1 MEVCRVGEFTVK
13 IGRFSRDKFHLP
25 VSGSWHLVSYYG
37 VAMEN
42 NTTVSSPKGA
52 PALVGSSPIQNS
64 QPSVRVWLVDDNE
77 ELRKMVA
84 ELLDRLGGIECS
96 RHFSSPDALLSTL
109 ASKPGP
115 DVILLDVQMG
125 DRNGLDA
132 VRPIKSL
139 TPSTRVL
146 MFTTANNR
154 AWRDRALGEGASDY
168 LLKSYGMD
176 HIAERIRTPSQDPAP
191 GLALYRHRSIAPKTQ
206 LRTPQ
211 PDSVKDRSP
220 RLLSRTLKMLRIF
233 SN

>member
-1 MEVCRVGEFTVK
+1 MEK
-13 IGRFSRDKFHLP
+13 D
-25 VSGSWHLVSYYG
+25 
-37 VAMEN
+37 M
-42 NTTVSSPKGA
+42 TVSPQKGV
-52 PALVGSSPIQNS
+52 PALVGSAPIQIS
-64 QPSVRVWLVDDNE
+64 KPAVRVWLVDDNE

-84 ELLDRLGGIECS
+84 ELLGRFGDIECS

-125 DRNGLDA
+125 ERSGLDA

-154 AWRDRALGEGASDY
+154 AWRERALGEGASDY
-168 LLKSYGMD
+168 LLKSSAME
-176 HIAERIRTPSQDPAP
+176 HIVERIRTPSQDPAP
-191 GLALYRHRSIAPKTQ
+191 GLALYNRRSCAPKPSAQTSQ
-206 LRTPQ
+206 TAPT
-211 PDSVKDRSP
+211 PDSGP
-220 RLLSRTLKMLRIF
+220 RLLNRTLKMLRIF

>member
-1 MEVCRVGEFTVK
+1 MEKDMT
-13 IGRFSRDKFHLP
+13 
-25 VSGSWHLVSYYG
+25 
-37 VAMEN
+37 A
-42 NTTVSSPKGA
+42 SSQKSA
-52 PALVGSSPIQNS
+52 PALVASAPIQAS
-64 QPSVRVWLVDDNE
+64 KPSFRVWLVDDNE

-84 ELLDRLGGIECS
+84 DLLSHYGGIECS

-125 DRNGLDA
+125 DRSGLDA

-154 AWRDRALGEGASDY
+154 AWRERALGEGASDY
-168 LLKSYGMD
+168 LLKSSAME
-176 HIAERIRTPSQDPAP
+176 HIVDRIRTPAQDPAP
-191 GLALYRHRSIAPKTQ
+191 GLALYARRSCSSKPSMQTSQA
-206 LRTPQ
+206 TPAAGHA
-211 PDSVKDRSP
+211 P

>member
-1 MEVCRVGEFTVK
+1 MGEFTVK
-13 IGRFSRDKFHLP
+13 NGHFLRAKCHRA
-25 VSGSWHLVSYYG
+25 VSGNWHLLSYYSP
-37 VAMEN
+37 AMEDM
-42 NTTVSSPKGA
+42 TISPQKGA
-52 PALVGSSPIQNS
+52 AAPVISPS
-64 QPSVRVWLVDDNE
+64 PSVSNAAVRVWLVDDNE

-84 ELLDRLGGIECS
+84 ELLGRYGGIECS

-125 DRNGLDA
+125 ERNGLDA

-154 AWRDRALGEGASDY
+154 AWRERALGEGASDY
-168 LLKSYGMD
+168 LLKSAAME
-176 HIAERIRTPSQDPAP
+176 HIVERIRTPSQDPAP
-191 GLALYRHRSIAPKTQ
+191 GLALYTRRN
-206 LRTPQ
+206 TPAK
-211 PDSVKDRSP
+211 PSVQSTSGADNSP